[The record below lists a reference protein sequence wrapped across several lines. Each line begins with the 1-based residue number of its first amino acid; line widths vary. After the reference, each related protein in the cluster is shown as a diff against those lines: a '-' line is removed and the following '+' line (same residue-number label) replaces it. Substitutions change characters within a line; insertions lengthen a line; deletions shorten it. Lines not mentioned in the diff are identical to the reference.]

1 LAQPDTREH
10 PAMTT
15 DRQAPIRNQCVANM
29 KTLPALPVQS
39 SPNRTTV
46 PLTQKS
52 GHFQAAFT
60 G

>member
-1 LAQPDTREH
+1 VIIEP
-10 PAMTT
+10 PATAT
-15 DRQAPIRNQCVANM
+15 VRQTPTRNQRVDNM
-29 KTLPALPVQS
+29 KTLPAMPVQS
-39 SPNRTTV
+39 SPYRTFV